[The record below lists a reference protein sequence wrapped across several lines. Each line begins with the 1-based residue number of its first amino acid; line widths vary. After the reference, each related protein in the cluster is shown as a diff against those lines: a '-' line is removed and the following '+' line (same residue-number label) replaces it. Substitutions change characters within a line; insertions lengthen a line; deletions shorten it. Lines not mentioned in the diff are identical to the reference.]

1 MADYLDTSAAAK
13 LVVAEPESA
22 ALRHYVTRRG
32 RTLFTSDLTR
42 TELVRAVRRVDPTLA
57 VAARDVLDAVTITTM
72 STDTFERAALL
83 EPVTMR
89 SLDALHL
96 AAALALGD
104 DLGAVITY
112 DDRLAEAARAAGL
125 HTVAPGA

>member
-1 MADYLDTSAAAK
+1 MCEGVCLVSHSSTFSAQN
-13 LVVAEPESA
+13 
-22 ALRHYVTRRG
+22 
-32 RTLFTSDLTR
+32 
-42 TELVRAVRRVDPTLA
+42 TEIA

-112 DDRLAEAARAAGL
+112 DARLAEAARSAGIRMI
-125 HTVAPGA
+125 APGA